1 MVSKLAQSL
10 QSSQGMIVLE
20 TNTSPSMSGRTSPVL
35 EIRIHLTDGSTEA
48 FVQPEIELAG
58 QILRQISPA
67 HLFAQSRIVIAD
79 DYSKSV
85 FVCSEINR
93 IDFVHDGD
101 GFSHLP
107 YDHADLVEIT
117 GEMFQQHVPL
127 NDPARLDE
135 RAQHRHVGDLFVSFH
150 YLRMRGGS
158 RVYLVE
164 EKLVKLP
171 AESQSYMQRYLSKG
185 ALAVRLAGGG
195 QSILNLA
202 NLMGYSVYPGVPE
215 IPSDSWMAQ
224 PKETNE
230 IFY

>member
-1 MVSKLAQSL
+1 
-10 QSSQGMIVLE
+10 MIVLE
-20 TNTSPSMSGRTSPVL
+20 TNTSSPIIGRTPPAL
-35 EIRIHLTDGSTEA
+35 EIRIHFTDGSTET
-48 FVQPEIELAG
+48 FVQPEVEMAEN
-58 QILRQISPA
+58 ILRQITPA
-67 HLFAQSRIVIAD
+67 HLFAQSRIILAD

-93 IDFVHDGD
+93 IDFVYDGD
-101 GFSHLP
+101 GFLYLP
-107 YDHADLVEIT
+107 DDHADLVEIT
-117 GEMFQQHVPL
+117 GEVFDQHVPV
-127 NDPARLDE
+127 NDPSRLDK
-135 RAQHRHVGDLFVSFH
+135 RVQYRQVGDLFVSFH
-150 YLRMRGGS
+150 NLKMRGGS

-185 ALAVRLAGGG
+185 GLAVRLPGGG

-224 PKETNE
+224 PKETYE

>member
-1 MVSKLAQSL
+1 
-10 QSSQGMIVLE
+10 MI
-20 TNTSPSMSGRTSPVL
+20 GRTPPAL
-35 EIRIHLTDGSTEA
+35 EIRIHFTDGSTET
-48 FVQPEIELAG
+48 FVQPEVEMAEN
-58 QILRQISPA
+58 ILRQITPA
-67 HLFAQSRIVIAD
+67 HLFAQSRIILAD

-93 IDFVHDGD
+93 IDFVYDGD
-101 GFSHLP
+101 GFLYLP
-107 YDHADLVEIT
+107 DDHADLVEIT
-117 GEMFQQHVPL
+117 GEVFDQHVPV
-127 NDPARLDE
+127 NDPSRLDK
-135 RAQHRHVGDLFVSFH
+135 RVQYRQVGDLFVSFH
-150 YLRMRGGS
+150 NLKMRGGS

-185 ALAVRLAGGG
+185 GLAVRLPGGG

-224 PKETNE
+224 PKETYE

>member
-1 MVSKLAQSL
+1 
-10 QSSQGMIVLE
+10 MIVLE
-20 TNTSPSMSGRTSPVL
+20 TNTSSQKSGTTAPAL
-35 EIRIHLTDGSTEA
+35 EIRIHFTDGSTET
-48 FVQPEIELAG
+48 FVQPEVEMAEN
-58 QILRQISPA
+58 ILRQITPA
-67 HLFAQSRIVIAD
+67 HLFAPSRIVVAD
-79 DYSKSV
+79 DYSKSA

-93 IDFVHDGD
+93 VDFVYDGD
-101 GFSHLP
+101 GFSYLP

-117 GEMFQQHVPL
+117 GEVFNQHVPV
-127 NDPARLDE
+127 NDPSRMDK
-135 RAQHRHVGDLFVSFH
+135 RVQYRQVGDLFVSFH
-150 YLRMRGGS
+150 NLKMRGGS

-185 ALAVRLAGGG
+185 ALAVRLPGGG
-195 QSILNLA
+195 LSVLNLA

-224 PKETNE
+224 SKETYE

>member
-1 MVSKLAQSL
+1 
-10 QSSQGMIVLE
+10 MIVLE
-20 TNTSPSMSGRTSPVL
+20 TNTRSSKSGRTPPAL
-35 EIRIHLTDGSTEA
+35 EIRIHFTDGSTET
-48 FVQPEIELAG
+48 FFQPEVELAEN
-58 QILRQISPA
+58 ILRQIAPS
-67 HLFAQSRIVIAD
+67 HLFAQNRIVVAD

-93 IDFVHDGD
+93 IDFVYDGD

-107 YDHADLVEIT
+107 DDHADLVEIT
-117 GEMFQQHVPL
+117 GEVFDQHVPL
-127 NDPARLDE
+127 NDPSRLD
-135 RAQHRHVGDLFVSFH
+135 RRVQYRQVGDLFVSFH
-150 YLRMRGGS
+150 NLKMRGGS

-171 AESQSYMQRYLSKG
+171 ADSQSYMQRYLSKG
-185 ALAVRLAGGG
+185 ALAVRLPGGG
-195 QSILNLA
+195 QSVLNLA

-224 PKETNE
+224 PKETYE